1 MDVVQRH
8 HLSPVAGILL
18 AACLGP
24 AAAKEPLPT
33 EDDFLAGI
41 PKVTSAARLEKSLL
55 ETGMSVTIIDRETIA
70 ASPATE
76 IPDLLRL
83 VPGFQ
88 VAHVTG
94 SVFAVGYHGSS
105 DQWPRRMDVMVDGR
119 SVYLNTVSAV
129 EWSALGIAMEDIERI
144 EVVRGPNAPSFGS
157 NALFGSINIVTK
169 SPFLLAGKYLR
180 GTVGPQNSGHAVARW
195 GGRLAEWDTSL
206 TAQYRTDDGF
216 GHVDDDRRVTDLRFR
231 GDYQANLTDSLTVQ
245 LGLSDGR
252 LGADGIADDIWNRP
266 RDRDIDSNYQQL
278 TWDRA
283 NPEGGHYRVNLY
295 HNYYRHDDS
304 YRVDISGWPTYSGSP
319 APPFYPPGTYVEQ
332 AWYTATSERYDLE
345 FQHELA
351 PMDEWRIAWGLGGRY
366 DRLSSDLLV
375 GDESPVDKFSGR
387 VFGSLEWRPIDDV
400 GLSLDVLS
408 EWHESYGTETSPR
421 IAVNWLASDTRSF
434 RASASRSYRVLSLL
448 SRYMD
453 HELVPTP
460 PVTGVPNYPLVVSD
474 LYDDFTPERVT
485 SYELGYMERWND
497 LGLSLDLRVFRED
510 LDDSGVAARAPGGPI
525 LWTDEGGYW
534 DTKGFE
540 VQLDYRPTRDT
551 RVLGAYSWGKID
563 GMTGNRTDADGRV
576 LINQSLDDTIPRHTL
591 SLLLSQRLAASWK
604 ASLAVYHMSDVDW
617 RGAGSELDDYTRLD
631 LKLTHDFGFGP
642 NDGQVAIIVHN
653 LTGNEYN
660 EFRTPEDSGTG
671 NVFDRRAYLQLS
683 LTFD

>member
-1 MDVVQRH
+1 MVVVQRH
-8 HLSPVAGILL
+8 HFQWIAGTLL
-18 AACLGP
+18 AACLAP
-24 AAAKEPLPT
+24 AAANEPLPT

-41 PKVTSAARLEKSLL
+41 PQVTSAARLEKSLL

-70 ASPATE
+70 ASTATE

-94 SVFAVGYHGSS
+94 SVFAAGYHGAN

-129 EWSALGIAMEDIERI
+129 EWSALGIALEDIERI

-157 NALFGSINIVTK
+157 NAFFGSINIVTK
-169 SPFLLAGKYLR
+169 SPFLLAGTYLR
-180 GTVGPQNSGHAVARW
+180 GTVGSQDSGHAVARW
-195 GGRLAEWDTSL
+195 GGRLAEWNTSL

-216 GHVDDDRRVTDLRFR
+216 DHVDDSRRVTDLRLR
-231 GDYQANLTDSLTVQ
+231 SDYQANLTDSLTIQ
-245 LGLSDGR
+245 LGLTDGR
-252 LGADGIADDIWNRP
+252 LGADGISSDIWNKP
-266 RDRDIDSNYQQL
+266 RDRDINSNYQQL
-278 TWDRA
+278 IWDRVE
-283 NPEGGHYRVNLY
+283 PGGSRYRVNAY

-304 YRVDISGWPTYSGSP
+304 YQVDISGWPTYSGDP
-319 APPFYPPGTYVEQ
+319 APAFYPPGTSVEQ

-351 PMDEWRIAWGLGGRY
+351 PITDWRVAWGLGGRY

-375 GDESPVDKFSGR
+375 GEESPVGKFSGR
-387 VFGSLEWRPIDDV
+387 LFGSLEWKPVDDIA
-400 GLSLDVLS
+400 LSLDVLS

-434 RASASRSYRVLSLL
+434 RASASRSYRVFSLL

-460 PVTGVPNYPLVVSD
+460 PVTGVADYPLVVSD

-485 SYELGYMERWND
+485 SYELGYLERWND
-497 LGLSLDLRVFRED
+497 LGLTLDLRVFREEM
-510 LDDSGVAARAPGGPI
+510 DDSGVAARVPGGPI

-540 VQLDYRPTRDT
+540 AQLDYEPTRNT
-551 RVLGAYSWGKID
+551 RLLGAYAWGKLD
-563 GMTGNRTDADGRV
+563 GMAGNSTDASGDV
-576 LINQSLDDTIPRHTL
+576 IINRSLNYTIPRHTL
-591 SLLLSQRLAASWK
+591 SLLLSQRVAPSWK
-604 ASLAVYHMSDVDW
+604 ASLALYHMSDVDW
-617 RGAGSELDDYTRLD
+617 RGGGSDLDDYTRLD
-631 LKLTHDFGFGP
+631 LKLTYDFGIGG
-642 NDGQVAIIVHN
+642 NEGQAAIIVQN
-653 LTGNEYN
+653 LTGDEYN

-683 LTFD
+683 LKFD